1 MDVSW
6 GVTGCMLVSGVIG
19 CMLVGGEIG
28 CGFQL
33 VVWMLVG
40 DVTGCM
46 WVV

>member
-1 MDVSW
+1 MLVS

-33 VVWMLVG
+33 VVWMLVSWWC
-40 DVTGCM
+40 DRV
-46 WVV
+46 